1 MLQRKRQQGFTLVE
15 IAIVM
20 VIIGLLLGG
29 ALKGQ
34 EMITNAKNKRIKA
47 DFDQISAAMYS
58 YQDIYRALP
67 GDNDAVIAQHG
78 LAADDEGDGNG
89 LIDSNDESG
98 LFWQHLRAAGLIAGA
113 NDDTDSPQNS
123 FSGRIA
129 VQTDIVGLNGVV
141 VCFTGVPEAS
151 MQLIDIAYDDGTA
164 NTGNVRATDDLVV
177 GTNGTAAIEGVD
189 ADADFT
195 GARSI
200 CLGT

>member
-67 GDNDAVIAQHG
+67 GDNNNSNDQHG
-78 LAADDEGDGNG
+78 HGSSDEGNGNG
-89 LIDSNDESG
+89 LINNNVESG
-98 LFWQHLRAAGLIAGA
+98 LFWRDLRAAGLIAGT
-113 NDDTDSPQNS
+113 NTDTASPQNS

-141 VCFTGVPEAS
+141 ICFTGVPEAS
-151 MQLIDIAYDDGTA
+151 MQLIDIAYDDGDGE
-164 NTGNVRATDDLVV
+164 TGNVRATDTLVV
-177 GTNGTAAIEGVD
+177 GTNGTPAIAGADEAAF
-189 ADADFT
+189 ADAQ
-195 GARSI
+195 SI